1 MVLARSVWRKVLV
14 TVVAAVGF
22 VALYEATML
31 DSRETAHGAA
41 VAEEEPMPEPGA
53 RLTFQATAYCK
64 GETTAA
70 GVRVQ
75 AGSAAA
81 DPKVLPLGSVI
92 EIDARDSRYDGIY
105 TVLDTGPKVQGDIL
119 DIYMWSCNEAL
130 AFGRQAIRLHVL
142 RRGWNP
148 RATAPG
154 FVDRLFNLAGRSTAQ
169 AGGAPSGTGSAL
181 PSDDQ

>member
-1 MVLARSVWRKVLV
+1 MVLARSVWRKGLV
-14 TVVAAVGF
+14 TLVAAVGI

-31 DSRETAHGAA
+31 DSKATAPGEAMREEVPA
-41 VAEEEPMPEPGA
+41 PQPGA

-81 DPKVLPLGSVI
+81 DPKVLPLGSII
-92 EIDARDSRYDGIY
+92 ESDTRDSRYDGIY
-105 TVLDTGPKVQGDIL
+105 TVLDTGPKVQGTLL
-119 DIYMWSCNEAL
+119 DIYMWSCHEAL
-130 AFGRQAIRLHVL
+130 DFGRQPIRVHVL

-154 FVDRLFNLAGRSTAQ
+154 FIDRLFSRAGRS
-169 AGGAPSGTGSAL
+169 GSRPAT
-181 PSDDQ
+181 DAVD